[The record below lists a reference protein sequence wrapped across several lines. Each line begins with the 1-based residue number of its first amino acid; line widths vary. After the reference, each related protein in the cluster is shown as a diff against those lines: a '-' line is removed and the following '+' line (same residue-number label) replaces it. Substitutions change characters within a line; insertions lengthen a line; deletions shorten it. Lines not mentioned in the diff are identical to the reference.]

1 MPGRRESGP
10 ACRLPDFRRRSGCVP
25 AEPYPPLKQPMRLHT
40 IRRMTRCPKHYSTF
54 DRTALSTFARTTTA
68 IMRGEALNYPY
79 APATEHRRCGI
90 FSENQA
96 VQNDSSIGKTYS
108 GDAAP
113 TELVIIWQ
121 GEATKISRLRRWG
134 AKSVGQISGSTRG
147 RGGKLI

>member
-1 MPGRRESGP
+1 
-10 ACRLPDFRRRSGCVP
+10 
-25 AEPYPPLKQPMRLHT
+25 
-40 IRRMTRCPKHYSTF
+40 
-54 DRTALSTFARTTTA
+54 
-68 IMRGEALNYPY
+68 MRGEALDYPY

-113 TELVIIWQ
+113 TELEIIWQ

-134 AKSVGQISGSTRG
+134 ANPAAKYPARHA
-147 RGGKLI
+147 GGAEIAGHP